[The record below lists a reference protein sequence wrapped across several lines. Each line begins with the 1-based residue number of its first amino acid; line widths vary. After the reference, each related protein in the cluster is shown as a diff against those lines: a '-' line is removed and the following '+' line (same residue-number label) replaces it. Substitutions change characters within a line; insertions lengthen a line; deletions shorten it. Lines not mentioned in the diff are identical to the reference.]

1 MKKIVKLTESD
12 LVRIVSRIIS
22 EDESETEVEITGKP
36 QDILNQYEKLK
47 KQYKEKH
54 QNLIEI
60 YNQILQPLQNEVNEL
75 KSEIESFE
83 NTYIPK
89 VFVMNVED
97 RARGKKYLRA
107 VVRYYIEGTDK
118 QQTTTIYLGKSSDYP
133 LGPDDPELQRMAML
147 KAMDFVTKKKGL

>member
-12 LVRIVSRIIS
+12 LVRIVNRIIS

-47 KQYKEKH
+47 KQFNEKQ

-60 YNQILQPLQNEVNEL
+60 YNQILQPLKNEVNEL

-83 NTYIPK
+83 KTYIPR
-89 VFVMNVED
+89 VFISEVED
-97 RARGKKYLRA
+97 KVRGKKYLRG
-107 VVRYYIEGTDK
+107 VVRYYIEGSDR
-118 QQTTTIYLGKSSDYP
+118 QQSTTIHLGKSSDYA
-133 LGPDDPELQRMAML
+133 LGVDDPELQRVAML
-147 KAMDFVTKKKGL
+147 KAMDFVIRKKGL

>member
-22 EDESETEVEITGKP
+22 EDESETEVEITGKS

-47 KQYKEKH
+47 RQLDEKNR
-54 QNLIEI
+54 NLIEV
-60 YNQILQPLQNEVNEL
+60 YNQTLRPLQNEVNKI

-89 VFVMNVED
+89 VFISDVVD
-97 RARGKKYLRA
+97 SRGKKLLRA
-107 VVRYYIEGTDK
+107 TVRYYIEGSDR
-118 QQTTTIYLGKSSDYP
+118 QQSTTIHLGNSSDYIM
-133 LGPDDPELQRMAML
+133 GPDDPELQRMAML
-147 KAMDFVTKKKGL
+147 KAVDFVIRKKGL